1 MKKVTRIKEVAKAKI
16 KGYAVM
22 RTTIKKGRDK
32 FTYFDL
38 KYGGVV
44 ITGCR
49 LVEGKKGDFLGMPSK
64 YNEKDDEYYPL
75 VFMSREVHDAFMK
88 IIETADDNDKWEEVD
103 EDDYLSAND
112 DEDEKKSKR
121 GRKKDDD
128 DDDDDDDEDEKPAK
142 KSKRGRKKDDDD
154 DDDDDDEDEKP
165 AKKSK
170 KTDADDDYP
179 F

>member
-142 KSKRGRKKDDDD
+142 KSK
-154 DDDDDDEDEKP
+154 
-165 AKKSK
+165 

>member
-1 MKKVTRIKEVAKAKI
+1 MKKKVTRIKEIVKAKN
-16 KGYAVM
+16 GYAVM
-22 RTTIKKGRDK
+22 RTTIKKGRDS
-32 FTYFDL
+32 FQYFDL

-49 LVEGKKGDFLGMPSK
+49 LVEGKKNDFLGMPSK

-88 IIETADDNDKWEEVD
+88 IIDAADEDDKWEEVD
-103 EDDYLSAND
+103 EDDYLSAN
-112 DEDEKKSKR
+112 E
-121 GRKKDDD
+121 
-128 DDDDDDDEDEKPAK
+128 EDEKPAK

-154 DDDDDDEDEKP
+154 DDDDDDDNDDEDEKP

-170 KTDADDDYP
+170 KTDDDDDYP

>member
-1 MKKVTRIKEVAKAKI
+1 MKKVTRIKEIVKAKN
-16 KGYAVM
+16 GYAVM
-22 RTTIKKGRDK
+22 RTTIKKGRDR
-32 FTYFDL
+32 FLYFDL

-75 VFMSREVHDAFMK
+75 VFMSRDVHDAFMK
-88 IIETADDNDKWEEVD
+88 IIEAADDNDKWEEVD

-112 DEDEKKSKR
+112 DEDEK
-121 GRKKDDD
+121 
-128 DDDDDDDEDEKPAK
+128 PAK

-154 DDDDDDEDEKP
+154 DDDEDDDDEDEKP

-170 KTDADDDYP
+170 KTDTDDDYP

>member
-1 MKKVTRIKEVAKAKI
+1 MKKVTRIKEIVKAKN
-16 KGYAVM
+16 GYAVM
-22 RTTIKKGRDK
+22 RTTIKKGRDR
-32 FTYFDL
+32 FQYFDL

-64 YNEKDDEYYPL
+64 YNEKDEEYYPI
-75 VFMSREVHDAFMK
+75 VFMSRDVHDAFMN
-88 IIETADDNDKWEEVD
+88 IIEAADDNDKWVEVD
-103 EDDYLSAND
+103 EDDYLFAN
-112 DEDEKKSKR
+112 
-121 GRKKDDD
+121 
-128 DDDDDDDEDEKPAK
+128 DDEDEKPAK
-142 KSKRGRKKDDDD
+142 KSKRGRKKA
-154 DDDDDDEDEKP
+154 DDDDDEDEKP

>member
-1 MKKVTRIKEVAKAKI
+1 MKKVTRIKEIVKAKN
-16 KGYAVM
+16 GYAVM

-44 ITGCR
+44 VTGCR
-49 LVEGKKGDFLGMPSK
+49 LVEGKKGDFLGMPSR
-64 YNEKDDEYYPL
+64 YSEKDDEYYPL
-75 VFMSREVHDAFMK
+75 VFMSRDVHDAFMN
-88 IIETADDNDKWEEVD
+88 IIEAADDDDKWEEVD

-112 DEDEKKSKR
+112 DEDEKR
-121 GRKKDDD
+121 GRKK
-128 DDDDDDDEDEKPAK
+128 
-142 KSKRGRKKDDDD
+142 D

-170 KTDADDDYP
+170 KTGTDDDYP

>member
-1 MKKVTRIKEVAKAKI
+1 MKKVTRIKEIVKAKN
-16 KGYAVM
+16 GYAVM
-22 RTTIKKGRDK
+22 RTTIKKGHDK
-32 FTYFDL
+32 FKYFDL

-75 VFMSREVHDAFMK
+75 VFMSRDVHDAFMK
-88 IIETADDNDKWEEVD
+88 IIEVADEDDKWEEVD

-112 DEDEKKSKR
+112 DEDENKSKKS
-121 GRKKDDD
+121 
-128 DDDDDDDEDEKPAK
+128 K

-170 KTDADDDYP
+170 KTDDEDYP

>member
-1 MKKVTRIKEVAKAKI
+1 MKTVTRIKEIVKAKN
-16 KGYAVM
+16 GYAVM
-22 RTTIKKGRDK
+22 RTTIKKGRDR
-32 FTYFDL
+32 FQYFDL

-49 LVEGKKGDFLGMPSK
+49 LVESKKGDFLGMPSK

-75 VFMSREVHDAFMK
+75 VFMSHDVHDAFMN
-88 IIETADDNDKWEEVD
+88 IIEAADEDDKWAEVD
-103 EDDYLSAND
+103 EDEYLSAND
-112 DEDEKKSKR
+112 DEDEKKSKK
-121 GRKKDDD
+121 GRKK
-128 DDDDDDDEDEKPAK
+128 
-142 KSKRGRKKDDDD
+142 

-170 KTDADDDYP
+170 KTDADDDNP

>member
-128 DDDDDDDEDEKPAK
+128 DDDD
-142 KSKRGRKKDDDD
+142 
-154 DDDDDDEDEKP
+154 EDEKP

>member
-1 MKKVTRIKEVAKAKI
+1 MKKVTRTKEIVKAKN
-16 KGYAVM
+16 GYAVM

-44 ITGCR
+44 VTGCR
-49 LVEGKKGDFLGMPSK
+49 LVEGKKSDFLGMPSR
-64 YNEKDDEYYPL
+64 YSEKDDEYYPL
-75 VFMSREVHDAFMK
+75 VFMSRDVHDAFMK
-88 IIETADDNDKWEEVD
+88 IIEAADEDDKWEEVD
-103 EDDYLSAND
+103 EDDYLSAN
-112 DEDEKKSKR
+112 
-121 GRKKDDD
+121 
-128 DDDDDDDEDEKPAK
+128 DDEDEKPAK

>member
-1 MKKVTRIKEVAKAKI
+1 MKKVTRIKEIVKAKN
-16 KGYAVM
+16 GYAVM
-22 RTTIKKGRDK
+22 RTTLKKGRDR
-32 FTYFDL
+32 FQYFDL

-64 YNEKDDEYYPL
+64 YNEKDEEYYPI
-75 VFMSREVHDAFMK
+75 VFMSRDVHDAFMN
-88 IIETADDNDKWEEVD
+88 IIEAADDNDKWVEVD
-103 EDDYLSAND
+103 EDDYLFAN
-112 DEDEKKSKR
+112 
-121 GRKKDDD
+121 
-128 DDDDDDDEDEKPAK
+128 DDEDEKPAK
-142 KSKRGRKKDDDD
+142 KSKRGRKKA
-154 DDDDDDEDEKP
+154 DDDDDEDEKP

>member
-1 MKKVTRIKEVAKAKI
+1 MKKVIRIKEIVKAKN
-16 KGYAVM
+16 GYAVM

-49 LVEGKKGDFLGMPSK
+49 LVEGKRGDFLGMPSK

-75 VFMSREVHDAFMK
+75 VFMSRDVHDAFMN
-88 IIETADDNDKWEEVD
+88 IIEAADEADKWTEVD
-103 EDDYLSAND
+103 EDDYLSAN
-112 DEDEKKSKR
+112 
-121 GRKKDDD
+121 

-154 DDDDDDEDEKP
+154 DDDDDEDEKP